1 MNNAFEGSIYKVEF
15 ISSSV
20 VHQWIFW
27 LLDPMIEEKSV
38 AQHGLGD
45 IYVERGNME
54 RNKEF
59 LW

>member
-1 MNNAFEGSIYKVEF
+1 
-15 ISSSV
+15 
-20 VHQWIFW
+20 
-27 LLDPMIEEKSV
+27 MIEEKSV

-59 LW
+59 L